1 MKAIIL
7 AAGTG
12 TRMKSDLPKVLHA
25 AAGKPMLH
33 YVVDACF
40 KAGIDDVTVVI
51 GSGGELV
58 KEAID
63 RPVNFAWQHEQLG
76 TGHAVLCAK
85 EYIDP
90 DDRVVVLYGDT
101 PLITPGFLNDLS
113 DFQIK
118 EEAHGMVVATRVPDP
133 TGYGRVITTASGG
146 FTAIVEHR
154 DLASDQ
160 HSINL
165 INTGVYMSTG
175 KELLYG
181 LERLDNNN
189 SPKEYYLTDIP
200 KIVQEDGFKIA
211 VYDAHDYLQFLGV
224 NSQKQLAEATA
235 ALRSRIID
243 RHFENGVVITD
254 PSTVYIDA
262 DVEIETGVI
271 LHPGVMLYG
280 KCRIDKGAIIGPYT
294 QITDSQIGPGSIVRN
309 SLLEGAQIGADC
321 QIGPFA
327 YLRGGAI
334 IGDRCRIGDFVELKN
349 STLGND
355 TKAAHLA
362 YIGDAQVGDRVNFG
376 CGAVTVNYDGTKK
389 HLTVIED
396 DVFIGSNVN
405 LVAPVEVRT
414 GAFVAAGSTITHE
427 VPADALAIARERQT
441 IKEGMAK
448 KLKKGHKK

>member
-12 TRMKSDLPKVLHA
+12 TRMKSDLPKVLHPL
-25 AAGKPMLH
+25 AGKPLIH
-33 YVVDACF
+33 YVIDACF
-40 KAGIDDVTVVI
+40 DAGIEDITVII
-51 GSGGELV
+51 GKGGEAV
-58 KEAID
+58 KEAISQ
-63 RPVNFAWQHEQLG
+63 PVNFVWQHQQLG

-85 EYIDP
+85 EHINP
-90 DDRVVVLYGDT
+90 DDRIVVLYGDS
-101 PLITPGFLNDLS
+101 PLITSKLLKDLL
-113 DFQIK
+113 DFQVEK
-118 EEAHGMVVATRVPDP
+118 DAQNVVVAARVPDP
-133 TGYGRVITTASGG
+133 SGYGRVVTTASGD
-146 FTAIVEHR
+146 FVDIVEDK
-154 DLASDQ
+154 DLAPGQRCIDF
-160 HSINL
+160 
-165 INTGVYMSTG
+165 INTGVFVSTG

-189 SPKEYYLTDIP
+189 SKQEYYLTIIP
-200 KIVQEDGFKIA
+200 KIVKESGFKVA
-211 VYDAHDYLQFLGV
+211 VYDAPDYSQFLGI
-224 NSQKQLAEATA
+224 NSQKQLAEALA
-235 ALRSRIID
+235 ILRSRITD
-243 RHFENGVVITD
+243 RHFENGVVISD

-280 KCRIDKGAIIGPYT
+280 KCRIDKGAVIGPYA
-294 QITDSQIGPGSIVRN
+294 QITDSQIGPGSVVRN
-309 SLLEGAQIGADC
+309 SLLEGVQIGADC
-321 QIGPFA
+321 QVGPFA
-327 YLRGGAI
+327 YLRGGTV

-349 STLGND
+349 STLGDD

-362 YIGDAQVGDRVNFG
+362 YIGDAEVGDRVNFG
-376 CGAVTVNYDGTKK
+376 CGAVTVNYDGAKK